1 MLYCWMLRLLY
12 VSKTIDDERTSCQ
25 RLAAD
30 MSVASDRADGWRRAS
45 SHVFCEAGGG
55 GGGEEDS
62 P

>member
-30 MSVASDRADGWRRAS
+30 MSVASDRADGSRRAS
-45 SHVFCEAGGG
+45 SYVF
-55 GGGEEDS
+55 
-62 P
+62 